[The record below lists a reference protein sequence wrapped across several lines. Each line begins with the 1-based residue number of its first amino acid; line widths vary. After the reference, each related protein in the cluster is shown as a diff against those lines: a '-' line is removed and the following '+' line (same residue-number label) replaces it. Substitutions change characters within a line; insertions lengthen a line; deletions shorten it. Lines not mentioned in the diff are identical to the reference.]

1 MDPRAIFPLSGLA
14 FIFFWIYHSIREN
27 RRRPWRIA
35 GERLAAAFMDE
46 IQNLSQGKGDAFEF
60 LRNAIPRHE
69 RAYLQYRSFLKGKS
83 LQQFDDAWRDYL
95 GGSQGNLQPFR
106 EQYFAAGNIF
116 LAQEKRHLALKRI
129 RILLS
134 FTQK

>member
-14 FIFFWIYHSIREN
+14 FIFIWIYHSIREN
-27 RRRPWRIA
+27 WRRPWRIA

-60 LRNAIPRHE
+60 LRD
-69 RAYLQYRSFLKGKS
+69 LQYRSFLKGKS

-95 GGSQGNLQPFR
+95 GWSQGNLQPFR

>member
-14 FIFFWIYHSIREN
+14 FLFIWIFCAIREN
-27 RRRPWRIA
+27 WRRPWRIA

-60 LRNAIPRHE
+60 LRDAVPGHE
-69 RAYLQYRSFLKGKS
+69 RAYRQYRSFLKGKS
-83 LQQFDDAWRDYL
+83 LQKFDEAWRDYL
-95 GGSQGNLQPFR
+95 GDSQGNLQPFR

-116 LAQEKRHLALKRI
+116 LAQEKRQLALKRI
-129 RILLS
+129 RNLLS
-134 FTQK
+134 FTPK